1 MQDFLGGNS
10 RITMI
15 ACINPAADTLKFA
28 EGASK
33 VRNKAMV
40 NEAAVG
46 QGPAFQRASD
56 GGGKEGERGERRA
69 AVGGGGYVGGTPA
82 RALQGVLA
90 RAPAGVPVVDLTIE
104 LAQKSA
110 VIGRAGGGGKEVL
123 EEVKRVRE
131 DRDEV
136 HQQVGELVRRVEE
149 LEEERG
155 RALEE
160 VKRVREDRDEVQQQ
174 VGDLVR
180 RVEESE
186 EERGREV
193 GEMVSQAVL
202 EVVGENVAK
211 GMVVAVEHR
220 EELVVS
226 TRACVAVAAAVGGG
240 GCAGGTPARA
250 PAGVP
255 VVDLTIESAQNSG
268 ASPGVTMLE
277 MSIRCAAGFASFARS
292 STFSLALSSVL
303 LRLFPYS
310 PLLMSSAPLCSVHE
324 NEACATIYFS
334 LAISAPLLYLPPSL
348 PLPISS
354 PPLSSCSDLNPLI
367 HETEK

>member
-1 MQDFLGGNS
+1 MLEGVGEIVVS
-10 RITMI
+10 GRAVAVEHREEVAVSTA
-15 ACINPAADTLKFA
+15 AC
-28 EGASK
+28 
-33 VRNKAMV
+33 V
-40 NEAAVG
+40 AV
-46 QGPAFQRASD
+46 A
-56 GGGKEGERGERRA
+56 A

-104 LAQKSA
+104 SAQKSA
-110 VIGRAGGGGKEVL
+110 AIGRAGGGGKEGRVL

-136 HQQVGELVRRVEE
+136 QQQVGELVRRVEE

-193 GEMVSQAVL
+193 GEVVSQAVL

-226 TRACVAVAAAVGGG
+226 TRAYVAVAAAVGGG

-277 MSIRCAAGFASFARS
+277 MSDEEAWRWKQQQ
-292 STFSLALSSVL
+292 LKK
-303 LRLFPYS
+303 
-310 PLLMSSAPLCSVHE
+310 
-324 NEACATIYFS
+324 NEAWATIYFS
-334 LAISAPLLYLPPSL
+334 LAISAPLLCLPPSL

-354 PPLSSCSDLNPLI
+354 PPLSSCSALNPLI